1 MFAFLFSVPILTFT
15 LTRVFEL
22 EPQLVDDISVPLR
35 QLDDGVDQHGL
46 PGGGVGQ
53 EVGVGAGGPVE

>member
-1 MFAFLFSVPILTFT
+1 MPILTFT

-22 EPQLVDDISVPLR
+22 EPQLVDDIPVSLR
-35 QLDDGVDQHGL
+35 QLNDGVDQHGL